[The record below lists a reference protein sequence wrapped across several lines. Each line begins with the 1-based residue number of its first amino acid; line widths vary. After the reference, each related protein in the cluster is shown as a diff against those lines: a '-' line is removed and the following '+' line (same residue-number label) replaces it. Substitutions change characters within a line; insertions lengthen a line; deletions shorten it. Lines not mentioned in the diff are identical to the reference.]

1 MDKSNVIVLAK
12 PVNNVFIIDKNKIN
26 KFNKKTRN
34 NKLDEIL
41 KKAKMIQI
49 TNK

>member
-1 MDKSNVIVLAK
+1 MNKNKFVILAK

-26 KFNKKTRN
+26 EFNNGIRS
-34 NKLDEIL
+34 NKLDKIL
-41 KKAKMIQI
+41 KKAKMIQT